1 MTVFKVLGAG
11 CKNCRSLVANL
22 EKALELLASE
32 ARIEKVE
39 DYPSI
44 LAYGVSSTPALVVDE
59 KVVLSGRVP
68 RPEELARLL
77 AAYL

>member
-11 CKNCRSLVANL
+11 CKNCRSLEANL
-22 EKALELLASE
+22 KKALELLACE
-32 ARIEKVE
+32 ARIEEVK

-59 KVVLSGRVP
+59 KVILSGRVP

-77 AAYL
+77 ANYV